1 MLVGFFFTN
10 EESMILSSDWLC
22 FDCRGS
28 RRLEDWWLPHH
39 WSLQKLHHCTLLP
52 SLHICHYWGK
62 TTDIVSALVSQKNSE
77 ETYFFLIYDLDLIN
91 FEMFIHEKL
100 LFSHIFL
107 KFNVWVL
114 VVMIIFEVF
123 FCHCKILN
131 KKGYSKVIGIEIKTN
146 RVNGNTNHTCTWTLK
161 FSLSSFVLIKIKK
174 KKFYW
179 NFCV

>member
-1 MLVGFFFTN
+1 MTILECMVRVGGVDACWIFFMN

-39 WSLQKLHHCTLLP
+39 WGLQKLHHCSLLP
-52 SLHICHYWGK
+52 SLHICYHWGNTADNNFSIGLSK
-62 TTDIVSALVSQKNSE
+62 EQWGNL
-77 ETYFFLIYDLDLIN
+77 FFLIYDLELIN

-107 KFNVWVL
+107 KCNVWVL
-114 VVMIIFEVF
+114 VVMIVFEVF

-131 KKGYSKVIGIEIKTN
+131 KKDTQK
-146 RVNGNTNHTCTWTLK
+146 
-161 FSLSSFVLIKIKK
+161 
-174 KKFYW
+174 
-179 NFCV
+179 